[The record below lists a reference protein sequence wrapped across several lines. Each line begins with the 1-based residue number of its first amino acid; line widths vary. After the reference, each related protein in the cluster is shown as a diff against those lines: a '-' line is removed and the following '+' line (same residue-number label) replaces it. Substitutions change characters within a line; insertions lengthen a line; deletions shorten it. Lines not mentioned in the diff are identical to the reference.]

1 MQCPCLAARSFAFAM
16 PSVAMQRR
24 SRSFLRFALTSLRCA
39 NPCSSIALLRAA
51 LCDALAVHSN
61 AVPSQSCT
69 ILCPG
74 ISRRGHALPLPC
86 QAMPRRS
93 ISARCTDK
101 PLLRGASLC
110 QAIALPSLAPPCL
123 CFALRSFALPPHIR
137 AMNCRR
143 CALRNLAVLCR
154 CTAAQSNSTAQ
165 QCAGFLCF
173 TEAMH
178 NTAIP
183 PRYWPDRQR
192 ARVGAE
198 M

>member
-74 ISRRGHALPLPC
+74 IARRGHAFPLQISPALFDAVALQCNAFSALPPLYTSLLCFAAALPSY
-86 QAMPRRS
+86 AIPRQ
-93 ISARCTDK
+93 RCA
-101 PLLRGASLC
+101 LLCS
-110 QAIALPSLAPPCL
+110 AIALQ
-123 CFALRSFALPPHIR
+123 CFSD
-137 AMNCRR
+137 
-143 CALRNLAVLCR
+143 AVLCL
-154 CTAAQSNSTAQ
+154 ALPM
-165 QCAGFLCF
+165 QCSG
-173 TEAMH
+173 
-178 NTAIP
+178 P
-183 PRYWPDRQR
+183 PFRGSGKPCWASPLHHWPDRQR